1 MPYTSLNGEVQMSQR
16 EKQAKYD
23 QETLLRH
30 MASNIREGRD
40 VNASHQYGST
50 STTDAK
56 ISKALVMIA
65 CFAFLFFVNPLLGL
79 FAILSYGSIRFI
91 KARKASK
98 PRRDAERA
106 ERQDKAKGLT
116 RDMFGGVVNDAEQ
129 EERNKLFGNVL

>member
-40 VNASHQYGST
+40 VNASRQYGST
-50 STTDAK
+50 SAADAK

-65 CFAFLFFVNPLLGL
+65 GFAFLFFVNPLLGL
-79 FAILSYGSIRFI
+79 LAILSYGLIRFI
-91 KARKASK
+91 KACKASK

-106 ERQDKAKGLT
+106 ARQDKAKGIT
-116 RDMFGGVVNDAEQ
+116 RDMFGSVVNEAEQ
-129 EERNKLFGNVL
+129 EERSKLFSNVR